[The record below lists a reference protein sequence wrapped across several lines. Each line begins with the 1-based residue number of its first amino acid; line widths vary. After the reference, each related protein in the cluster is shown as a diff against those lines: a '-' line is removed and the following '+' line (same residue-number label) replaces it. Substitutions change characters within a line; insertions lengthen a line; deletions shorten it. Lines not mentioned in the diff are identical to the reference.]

1 MDFGG
6 KRVKNEEKW
15 FFGQKRIK
23 ALKSQPR
30 SWKSWKKLYLS
41 NERSHFDDFF
51 TVFPV
56 FSNAKTCAS
65 PHQDPPTFVL
75 VPFSKL
81 LIIMMHNTTMGI
93 EWWHAQCLHISQPKI
108 DRFGLSEPN
117 YQTFC
122 QNLKTTE
129 NFIFKIWYL
138 LQSHFKTFLKICPFS
153 QVCQRFRFPPGTYV
167 IIPSTFNP
175 DEDGDFLL
183 CIFIEKIQPC
193 GSITMKKMKKKIP
206 MEPQQS
212 FKNAVFPLLFCC
224 LEQPLWP
231 YWSLCS
237 FIFHNIF
244 FFLKRRHKNLHAS
257 IYSCKT
263 KNVLIKF
270 YSFLVQVQNF

>member
-129 NFIFKIWYL
+129 NFTYYTLLVPYFQKKFHWFLAKIDRFGF
-138 LQSHFKTFLKICPFS
+138 SGPKFSTFLLEFEK
-153 QVCQRFRFPPGTYV
+153 
-167 IIPSTFNP
+167 NP
-175 DEDGDFLL
+175 D
-183 CIFIEKIQPC
+183 
-193 GSITMKKMKKKIP
+193 
-206 MEPQQS
+206 
-212 FKNAVFPLLFCC
+212 
-224 LEQPLWP
+224 
-231 YWSLCS
+231 
-237 FIFHNIF
+237 
-244 FFLKRRHKNLHAS
+244 
-257 IYSCKT
+257 
-263 KNVLIKF
+263 
-270 YSFLVQVQNF
+270 NFTY